1 MIFLKHTFCL
11 EKRNDCHYFVIE
23 LPIQLPILMM
33 IDPQNAGAKPLISM
47 PSRTCPAKSNIPALM
62 TNMKRPN
69 DITTIGKLINAS
81 IGLRKVFKKPMNTD
95 AMIAEK
101 KFFTQIPSTKY
112 CVRYTALAV
121 MTHRMNSEVMCSPG
135 YNECYTVIY
144 EEKYT

>member
-69 DITTIGKLINAS
+69 EITTIGKLINAS

-112 CVRYTALAV
+112 CVR
-121 MTHRMNSEVMCSPG
+121 
-135 YNECYTVIY
+135 
-144 EEKYT
+144 